1 LTDDKTVLRFIG
13 REEVARRLTYDV
25 AIPVVR
31 EAMIAFSCGETK
43 QLLRS
48 ILPLSEG
55 RLFGLMPG
63 AMGARGEF
71 GAKLISVFAENA
83 AKGRQSHQG
92 VVVLFDPESGAPV
105 CVVDAGEIT
114 AIRTAAASAV
124 ATDALARTDA
134 TRLALLGCGEQ
145 AATHLQAIA
154 KVRKLGCVT
163 VWGRSKER
171 AARFAERNQAKTS
184 APIAVAANV
193 EEAVANADIVCTLTA
208 AAEPILKGA
217 WLRPGTHV
225 NVVGSS
231 YAGPAEVDNELVKR
245 SRFIVDS
252 RDGIL
257 RQGAEFLRAKEA
269 GLVSDDHIAGE
280 IGQVLAGELSGRRSA
295 EEITVYKSIGHV
307 VQDLATAWAV
317 YSQTDA
323 G

>member
-1 LTDDKTVLRFIG
+1 LTDDKTVPRFIG

-31 EAMIAFSCGETK
+31 EAMIEFSCGETK

-83 AKGRQSHQG
+83 AKGRQSHHG